1 MDALST
7 FGNILQ
13 NSFRKNDV
21 ITKSRNNCYFLLLSE
36 YSNDDQEIAMKRV
49 QDKWKDTE
57 YYEKFKIG
65 YEAIYGDNEI

>member
-21 ITKSRNNCYFLLLSE
+21 ITKQKIQIKCNITSKT
-36 YSNDDQEIAMKRV
+36 MKNR
-49 QDKWKDTE
+49 
-57 YYEKFKIG
+57 KIKGCRQIFIKSQTLQTLDFIRFMEG
-65 YEAIYGDNEI
+65 YMMF